1 MGLLLWAMLCIICAT
16 CGINAVSNVWKREP
30 AKYVKWEKKY
40 FEGTLT
46 WRRIFRQKIHGN
58 YRSVTGRPGDQ
69 PKYLDIPILAYYDGA
84 GKFQ

>member
-1 MGLLLWAMLCIICAT
+1 MKE
-16 CGINAVSNVWKREP
+16 GISKIYEMR
-30 AKYVKWEKKY
+30 KKY

-46 WRRIFRQKIHGN
+46 CRWIFHQKIHGN

-69 PKYLDIPILAYYDGA
+69 PKYLDIPILPHYDDA